1 MRKIRMGV
9 IGCGSR
15 IAQEYHFP
23 ALKQVEGVVWKYAC
37 DTQLE
42 LARKIAKQ

>member
-23 ALKQVEGVVWKYAC
+23 ALKQVEGVVFHEGCY
-37 DTQLE
+37 
-42 LARKIAKQ
+42 RP